1 MASQLTGM
9 TGFMRKKVQS
19 VTLNTINIDLLIHPS
34 IQRHDD
40 YDQKTHL

>member
-9 TGFMRKKVQS
+9 RGFMIEKVHI